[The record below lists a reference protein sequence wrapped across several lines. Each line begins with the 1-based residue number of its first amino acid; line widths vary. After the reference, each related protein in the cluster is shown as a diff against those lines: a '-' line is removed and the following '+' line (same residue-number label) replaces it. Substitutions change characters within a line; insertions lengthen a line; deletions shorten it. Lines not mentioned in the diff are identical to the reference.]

1 MHSEGSAPEAG
12 VTEEVPR
19 GLGWGAVVGGSW
31 MLLAP
36 AWLPE
41 ASCPD
46 PTTLPLPQRPLL
58 FPASLSLGLVTS
70 LVPCRLHTQ
79 PAARRGD
86 ESHTGP
92 LGFLQRQGGGPWVPP
107 SRLAGPDARGCSEPK

>member
-1 MHSEGSAPEAG
+1 M
-12 VTEEVPR
+12 TEKVPR
-19 GLGWGAVVGGSW
+19 GLGWGAVGGGTP

-46 PTTLPLPQRPLL
+46 PTTPPLPQQPLL
-58 FPASLSLGLVTS
+58 FPASLSLGPVTS

-79 PAARRGD
+79 PAARRD
-86 ESHTGP
+86 YKSHTGP
-92 LGFLQRQGGGPWVPP
+92 LGSLQSQGGGPWVPP
-107 SRLAGPDARGCSEPK
+107 A